1 MSIEVVEIKGVRMTE
16 GVTMTGTNDESP
28 LDPER
33 ALQLEESV
41 ASVRE
46 ALTGLRYGTIALTIH
61 EGRVV
66 QIDVTEKRRLKPS

>member
-1 MSIEVVEIKGVRMTE
+1 MTDKL
-16 GVTMTGTNDESP
+16 NESA

-33 ALQLEESV
+33 ARQLEESV

-46 ALTGLRYGTIALTIH
+46 ALADLRYGTIALTIH

>member
-1 MSIEVVEIKGVRMTE
+1 MTDKI
-16 GVTMTGTNDESP
+16 GESA

-33 ALQLEESV
+33 ARQLEESV

-46 ALTGLRYGTIALTIH
+46 ALVGLRFGTIALTIH

>member
-33 ALQLEESV
+33 ARQLEESV

>member
-1 MSIEVVEIKGVRMTE
+1 
-16 GVTMTGTNDESP
+16 
-28 LDPER
+28 
-33 ALQLEESV
+33 EESV